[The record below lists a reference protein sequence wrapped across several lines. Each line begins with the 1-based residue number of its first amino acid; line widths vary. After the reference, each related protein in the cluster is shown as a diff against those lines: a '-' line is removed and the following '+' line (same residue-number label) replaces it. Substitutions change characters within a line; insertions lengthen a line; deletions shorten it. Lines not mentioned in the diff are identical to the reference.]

1 MEDTLIIFTVAF
13 IILLYGFFSRSLEN
27 YNISGPMVFMFVGI
41 ALSPL
46 IFNVAHLDIDDNI
59 VKTVAEIAL
68 IIVLFSDSS
77 TINIKK
83 FKDQWKIPTRLLL
96 IGLPL
101 TIVFSTYAG
110 TLFFP
115 DESLISLLLVAL
127 ILAPTDAAL
136 GKAVVVDKSIPLPIR
151 SAINVES
158 GLNDGIVFPLLIT
171 VVALIVGHKE
181 LGEDSSWILYLLAQI
196 SIGSMIGAFNGYV
209 GAKLLTKAIHHNW
222 IRESYRNLSPISL
235 AILSFYFAEY
245 FGGNG
250 FISAFVA
257 GVFFGSFSQVIDI
270 QTEAFLE
277 GSGEILILISF
288 LVFGLTFIPSTI
300 AYVEGSVVGYALLS
314 LTLFRMLPVALS
326 LTGLKLSLATKLFI
340 GWFGPRGIASIL
352 YVMIVMQTILDIQG
366 HEKLYAT
373 ITLTIF
379 LSIVLHGLSAKPFV
393 KIYSRKYPPSIS
405 NRHRI

>member
-1 MEDTLIIFTVAF
+1 MEDTLIIF
-13 IILLYGFFSRSLEN
+13 IIALIVLLYGFFSKSLEKH
-27 YNISGPMVFMFVGI
+27 NISGPMVFMLFGI
-41 ALSPL
+41 VLSPL
-46 IFNVAHLDIDDNI
+46 ILNIAHLDINDDI
-59 VKTVAEIAL
+59 VKTIAEIAL

-96 IGLPL
+96 IGLPF
-101 TIVFSTYAG
+101 TILFSTYAG

-115 DESLISLLLVAL
+115 QEDLINLLLLAL

-136 GKAVVVDKSIPLPIR
+136 GKAVVTDKSVPLKIR

-158 GLNDGIVFPLLIT
+158 GLNDGIVFPMLIT
-171 VVALIVGHKE
+171 TVLLIVGHKE
-181 LGEDSSWILYLLAQI
+181 FGNESSWVPYLLTQI
-196 SIGSMIGAFNGYV
+196 FVGAIIGIFNGYV
-209 GAKLLTKAIHHNW
+209 GAKLLTKAVENNW

-257 GVFFGSFSQVIDI
+257 GVFFGSFSKVIDI

-277 GSGEILILISF
+277 GTGEILILISF
-288 LVFGLTFIPSTI
+288 LVFGLTFIPATI
-300 AYVEGSVVGYALLS
+300 AYWDMHVLLYALLS

-326 LTGLKLSLATKLFI
+326 LIGLKLSTATKLFI

-352 YVMIVMQTILDIQG
+352 YIMIVAHEIVDIKG
-366 HEKLYAT
+366 HEKLYAV
-373 ITLTIF
+373 ITLTIL
-379 LSIVLHGLSAKPFV
+379 LSILLHGLSARPLV
-393 KIYSRKYPPSIS
+393 KLYSNKEV
-405 NRHRI
+405 

>member
-1 MEDTLIIFTVAF
+1 MEDTLIIF
-13 IILLYGFFSRSLEN
+13 ILALIVLIYGFFSKKLEN
-27 YNISGPMVFMFVGI
+27 YNISGPMVFMFSGI
-41 ALSPL
+41 VLSPL
-46 IFNVAHLDIDDNI
+46 LLDIAHLDIDDNI
-59 VKTVAEIAL
+59 VKTIAEIAL

-101 TIVFSTYAG
+101 TIIFSTYAG
-110 TLFFP
+110 TFFFSE
-115 DESLISLLLVAL
+115 ESLANLLLLAL

-136 GKAVVVDKSIPLPIR
+136 GKAVVTDKAVPLKIR
-151 SAINVES
+151 SSINVES
-158 GLNDGIVFPLLIT
+158 GLNDGIVFPMLIT
-171 VVALIVGHKE
+171 VVMVIVSHQE
-181 LGEDSSWILYLLAQI
+181 LGSDSNWIPYLLTQI
-196 SIGSMIGAFNGYV
+196 LLGVIIGAFNGYA
-209 GAKLLTKAIHHNW
+209 GARLLTKALEHNW
-222 IRESYRNLSPISL
+222 IRESYRNLSPLSL

-257 GVFFGSFSQVIDI
+257 GVFFGSFSKVIDI
-270 QTEAFLE
+270 QTEAFLD

-288 LVFGLTFIPSTI
+288 LVFGLTFIPDTI
-300 AYVEGSVVGYALLS
+300 AYIDSSVVLYSLCS

-326 LTGLKLSLATKLFI
+326 LTGLKLSMATKLFI

-352 YVMIVMQTILDIQG
+352 YVMIVAHQIVDIRG
-366 HEKLYAT
+366 HENLYAV

-379 LSIVLHGLSAKPFV
+379 LSILLHGLSAKPFV
-393 KIYSRKYPPSIS
+393 RWYSKKAKG
-405 NRHRI
+405 

>member
-1 MEDTLIIFTVAF
+1 MEDTLIIF
-13 IILLYGFFSRSLEN
+13 IIALIVLFYGFFSKILEK
-27 YNISGPMVFMFVGI
+27 YNISGPMVFMFFGI
-41 ALSPL
+41 LLSPL
-46 IFNVAHLDIDDNI
+46 VLNIAHLDLDDNI
-59 VKTVAEIAL
+59 VKTIAEIAL

-101 TIVFSTYAG
+101 TIVFSTYVG
-110 TLFFP
+110 IFFFP
-115 DESLISLLLVAL
+115 NESVINILLLAL

-136 GKAVVVDKSIPLPIR
+136 GKAVVTDRAVPLKIR

-158 GLNDGIVFPLLIT
+158 GLNDGIVFPMLIT
-171 VVALIVGHKE
+171 VVLLIVGHKE
-181 LGEDSSWILYLLAQI
+181 LGNDNSWITYLLTQI
-196 SIGSMIGAFNGYV
+196 SLGFIIGAFNGYV
-209 GAKLLTKAIHHNW
+209 GAKLLTKAVENSW

-257 GVFFGSFSQVIDI
+257 GVFFGSFSKVIDI

-277 GSGEILILISF
+277 GSGEIFILISF
-288 LVFGLTFIPSTI
+288 LVFGLTFIPATI
-300 AYVEGSVVGYALLS
+300 EYININIIIYAIFS
-314 LTLFRMLPVALS
+314 LTILRMLPVALS
-326 LTGLKLSLATKLFI
+326 LSYMNLSLSTKLFI

-352 YVMIVMQTILDIQG
+352 YVMIVAHMIINIQG
-366 HEKLYAT
+366 HQQIYAT

-379 LSIVLHGLSAKPFV
+379 LSIILHGLSARPLV
-393 KIYSRKYPPSIS
+393 KLYSKKDI
-405 NRHRI
+405 

>member
-1 MEDTLIIFTVAF
+1 MEDTLIIFVIAL
-13 IILLYGFFSRSLEN
+13 IVLLYGFFSKSLEN
-27 YNISGPMVFMFVGI
+27 HNISGPMVFMLFGI
-41 ALSPL
+41 LISPL
-46 IFNVAHLDIDDNI
+46 VLDIAHLDIDDDM
-59 VKTVAEIAL
+59 VKTIAEIAL

-83 FKDQWKIPTRLLL
+83 FKNQWKIPVRLLL
-96 IGLPL
+96 VGLPL
-101 TIVFSTYAG
+101 TIVFSTYMG
-110 TLFFP
+110 TILFAH
-115 DESLISLLLVAL
+115 ENLVNLLLLAL

-136 GKAVVVDKSIPLPIR
+136 GKAVVTDTAVPLQIR

-158 GLNDGIVFPLLIT
+158 GLNDGIVFPMLIT
-171 VVALIVGHKE
+171 VILLIVGDKE
-181 LGEDSSWILYLLAQI
+181 LGSDSSWVPYLLTQI
-196 SIGSMIGAFNGYV
+196 SLGFIIGAFNGYT
-209 GAKLLTKAIHHNW
+209 GAKLLTKAVKHEW

-235 AILSFYFAEY
+235 AILSYYFAEY

-257 GVFFGSFSQVIDI
+257 GVFFGSFSKVIDI

-277 GSGEILILISF
+277 GSGEIFILISF
-288 LVFGLTFIPSTI
+288 LVFGLTFIPNTI
-300 AYVEGSVVGYALLS
+300 EYIDTSVMIYSALS

-326 LTGLKLSLATKLFI
+326 LSGLDLSLATKLFI

-352 YVMIVMQTILDIQG
+352 YVMIVAHLIIDIQG

-379 LSIVLHGLSAKPFV
+379 LSIILHGLSAKPLV
-393 KIYSRKYPPSIS
+393 ALYGKR
-405 NRHRI
+405 R

>member
-1 MEDTLIIFTVAF
+1 MEDTLIIF
-13 IILLYGFFSRSLEN
+13 IIALIVLLYGFFSKSLEN
-27 YNISGPMVFMFVGI
+27 HNISGPMVFIFFGI
-41 ALSPL
+41 VLSPL
-46 IFNVAHLDIDDNI
+46 ILDIAHLDINDDI
-59 VKTVAEIAL
+59 VKTIAEIAL

-110 TLFFP
+110 TLFFSN
-115 DESLISLLLVAL
+115 ESLINLLLMAL

-136 GKAVVVDKSIPLPIR
+136 GKAVVTDKTVPLKIR

-158 GLNDGIVFPLLIT
+158 GLNDGIVFPMLIT
-171 VVALIVGHKE
+171 VILLIVGHKE
-181 LGEDSSWILYLLAQI
+181 LGNDSSWIPYLLTQI
-196 SIGSMIGAFNGYV
+196 SLGVIIGAFNGYV
-209 GAKLLTKAIHHNW
+209 GAKLLTKAVKNNW
-222 IRESYRNLSPISL
+222 IIESYRNLSPISL

-257 GVFFGSFSQVIDI
+257 GVFFGSFSKVIDI

-277 GSGEILILISF
+277 GTGEIFILISF
-288 LVFGLTFIPSTI
+288 LVFGLTFIPATI
-300 AYVEGSVVGYALLS
+300 AYIDASVITYAFLS
-314 LTLFRMLPVALS
+314 LTLFRMFPVALS
-326 LTGLKLSLATKLFI
+326 LSGLKLSLATKLFI

-352 YVMIVMQTILDIQG
+352 YVMIVAHMIIDIQG
-366 HEKLYAT
+366 HERLYAV

-379 LSIVLHGLSAKPFV
+379 LSIILHGLSAKPLV
-393 KIYSRKYPPSIS
+393 SLYSKKDL
-405 NRHRI
+405 

>member
-1 MEDTLIIFTVAF
+1 MEDTLIIFIVAL
-13 IILLYGFFSRSLEN
+13 IILLYGFFSKNLEN
-27 YNISGPMVFMFVGI
+27 HNISGPMIFMFCGI

-46 IFNVAHLDIDDNI
+46 VLNIAHIDIDDDM
-59 VKTVAEIAL
+59 VKTMAEIAL

-83 FKDQWKIPTRLLL
+83 FNNQWQIPTRLLL

-110 TLFFP
+110 TFFFHN
-115 DESLISLLLVAL
+115 ESLVNLLLLAL

-136 GKAVVVDKSIPLPIR
+136 GKAVVIDKAIPLKIR

-158 GLNDGIVFPLLIT
+158 GLNDGIVFPMLIT
-171 VVALIVGHKE
+171 VTMLIVGHKE
-181 LGEDSSWILYLLAQI
+181 LGSDNSWVTYLLTQI
-196 SIGSMIGAFNGYV
+196 LLGFVIGAFNGFI
-209 GAKLLTKAIHHNW
+209 GAKLLTKSIENNW
-222 IRESYRNLSPISL
+222 MRESYRNLSPISL

-257 GVFFGSFSQVIDI
+257 GVFFGSFSKVIDI

-277 GSGEILILISF
+277 GSGEIFILISF
-288 LVFGLTFIPSTI
+288 LVFGLTFIPESIKHIDITVI
-300 AYVEGSVVGYALLS
+300 TYAILS
-314 LTLFRMLPVALS
+314 LTLYRMLPVALS
-326 LTGLKLSLATKLFI
+326 LSNLNLSLATKLFI

-352 YVMIVMQTILDIQG
+352 YVMIVAQLIIDIQG

-379 LSIVLHGLSAKPFV
+379 LSIILHGISAKPFV
-393 KIYSRKYPPSIS
+393 KLYSKCLS
-405 NRHRI
+405 NTDK

>member
-1 MEDTLIIFTVAF
+1 MEDTLIIF
-13 IILLYGFFSRSLEN
+13 IIALIVLLYGFFSKSLEN
-27 YNISGPMVFMFVGI
+27 HNISGPMVFMFFGLV
-41 ALSPL
+41 LSPL
-46 IFNVAHLDIDDNI
+46 VLDIAHLDINDDI
-59 VKTVAEIAL
+59 VKTIAEIAL

-110 TLFFP
+110 TLLFSN
-115 DESLISLLLVAL
+115 ESLINLLLLAL

-136 GKAVVVDKSIPLPIR
+136 GKAVVTDTTVPLKIR

-158 GLNDGIVFPLLIT
+158 GLNDGIVFPMLIT
-171 VVALIVGHKE
+171 VVLLIVGHKE
-181 LGEDSSWILYLLAQI
+181 LGNDSSWVPYLLTQI
-196 SIGSMIGAFNGYV
+196 SLGFIIGAFNGYV
-209 GAKLLTKAIHHNW
+209 GAKLLTKAVKNNW

-257 GVFFGSFSQVIDI
+257 GVFFGSFSKVIDI

-277 GSGEILILISF
+277 GTGEIFVLISF
-288 LVFGLTFIPSTI
+288 LVFGLTFIPATI
-300 AYVEGSVVGYALLS
+300 AYIDASVITYALLS
-314 LTLFRMLPVALS
+314 LTLFRMLPVAVSLS
-326 LTGLKLSLATKLFI
+326 GLKLSLATKLFI

-352 YVMIVMQTILDIQG
+352 YIMIVAHMIIDIQG

-379 LSIVLHGLSAKPFV
+379 LSIILHGLSAKPFV
-393 KIYSRKYPPSIS
+393 ALYSKKDL
-405 NRHRI
+405 

>member
-1 MEDTLIIFTVAF
+1 M
-13 IILLYGFFSRSLEN
+13 FF
-27 YNISGPMVFMFVGI
+27 GI
-41 ALSPL
+41 VLSPL
-46 IFNVAHLDIDDNI
+46 GLDIAHLDIDDGI
-59 VKTVAEIAL
+59 VKTIAEIAL

-83 FKDQWKIPTRLLL
+83 FKHQWRIPERLLL

-101 TIVFSTYAG
+101 TILFSTYGG

-115 DESLISLLLVAL
+115 EEDLVNLLLLAL

-136 GKAVVVDKSIPLPIR
+136 GKAVVTDKAVPLKIR

-158 GLNDGIVFPLLIT
+158 GLNDGIVFPMLIT
-171 VVALIVGHKE
+171 VVLLIVGHKE
-181 LGEDSSWILYLLAQI
+181 LGNDSSWVPYLLKQI
-196 SIGSMIGAFNGYV
+196 SLGFLFGAFSGYV
-209 GAKLLTKAIHHNW
+209 GAKLLTKAIENNW

-235 AILSFYFAEY
+235 AILSYYFAEY

-257 GVFFGSFSQVIDI
+257 GVFFGSFSKVIDI

-288 LVFGLTFIPSTI
+288 LVFGLSFIPATI
-300 AYVEGSVVGYALLS
+300 AYVDTSVVVYALLS

-326 LTGLKLSLATKLFI
+326 LTGLHLSLATKLFI

-352 YVMIVMQTILDIQG
+352 YIMIVAHMIIDIRG
-366 HEKLYAT
+366 HEKLYAI

-379 LSIVLHGLSAKPFV
+379 LSIILHGLSAKPFV
-393 KIYSRKYPPSIS
+393 KLYSTKDP
-405 NRHRI
+405 

>member
-1 MEDTLIIFTVAF
+1 ML
-13 IILLYGFFSRSLEN
+13 
-27 YNISGPMVFMFVGI
+27 NI
-41 ALSPL
+41 
-46 IFNVAHLDIDDNI
+46 AHLDLDDNI
-59 VKTVAEIAL
+59 VKTIAEIAL

-83 FKDQWKIPTRLLL
+83 FKDQWKIPTRLLF

-101 TIVFSTYAG
+101 TIVFSTYVG
-110 TLFFP
+110 IFFFP
-115 DESLISLLLVAL
+115 NESVINILLLAL

-136 GKAVVVDKSIPLPIR
+136 GKAVVTDRAVPLKIR

-158 GLNDGIVFPLLIT
+158 GLNDGIVFPMLIT
-171 VVALIVGHKE
+171 VVLLIVGHKE
-181 LGEDSSWILYLLAQI
+181 LGNDNSWITYLLTQI
-196 SIGSMIGAFNGYV
+196 SLGFIIGAFNGYV
-209 GAKLLTKAIHHNW
+209 GAKLLTKAVENSW

-257 GVFFGSFSQVIDI
+257 GVFFGSFSKVIDI

-277 GSGEILILISF
+277 GSGEIFILISF
-288 LVFGLTFIPSTI
+288 LVFGLTFIPATI
-300 AYVEGSVVGYALLS
+300 EYININIIIYAIFS
-314 LTLFRMLPVALS
+314 LTILRMLPVALS
-326 LTGLKLSLATKLFI
+326 LSYMNLSLSTKLFI

-352 YVMIVMQTILDIQG
+352 YVMIVAHMIINIQG
-366 HEKLYAT
+366 HQQIYAT

-379 LSIVLHGLSAKPFV
+379 LSIILHGLSARPLV
-393 KIYSRKYPPSIS
+393 KLYSKKDI
-405 NRHRI
+405 